1 MSLVERFLQYS
12 LRYQRPIRVIVL
24 QEDMPRAM
32 NITVDALDGTTIT
45 CRTDPRGRTTLQ
57 LQQADLLSASYARG
71 DRGDTLDKQVKG
83 E

>member
-1 MSLVERFLQYS
+1 MSLLDRFVQYS

-24 QEDMPRAM
+24 QDDKPRAL
-32 NITVDALDGTTIT
+32 NITVESVSDTTIT
-45 CRTDPRGRTTLQ
+45 CRTGPKGRTTLH

-83 E
+83 D